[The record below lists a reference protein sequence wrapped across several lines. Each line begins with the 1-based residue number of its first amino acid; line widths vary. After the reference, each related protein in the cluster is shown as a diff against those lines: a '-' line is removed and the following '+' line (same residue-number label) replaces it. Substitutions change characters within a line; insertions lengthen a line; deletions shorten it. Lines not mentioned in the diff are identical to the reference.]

1 MKINPVGVEAYRKAG
16 AANSHERQ
24 AAIDASQVQTQAN
37 IILPGTGT
45 DIGSVR
51 AQMSPSILGNALSLD
66 EKEQLTKYFARFGDK
81 PAEPPVY
88 GLQAWRDAFSE
99 SGIWRSLWNSIRVGV
114 ALQARLLGLYTGGSA
129 TRSILSPRPW
139 SFWPKSRAASA
150 PPAAKGRRCCSRSSG
165 GWLPETAIRATCA
178 RWKGWPP

>member
-24 AAIDASQVQTQAN
+24 AAIDASQVQAQAN

-66 EKEQLTKYFARFGDK
+66 EKELLTKFFARFGDK

-88 GLQAWRDAFSE
+88 GTRAQAKSQT
-99 SGIWRSLWNSIRVGV
+99 IT
-114 ALQARLLGLYTGGSA
+114 GLKVD
-129 TRSILSPRPW
+129 L
-139 SFWPKSRAASA
+139 
-150 PPAAKGRRCCSRSSG
+150 KG
-165 GWLPETAIRATCA
+165 
-178 RWKGWPP
+178 